1 MRGIRLSD
9 RVFMVGQTGM
19 GKTTLALWLL
29 DGLQPVRTIVF
40 DPKEEWGDGELGA
53 PACRTPSEL
62 PYVLGRPVTH
72 YIPASFDRD
81 KLEDACEIVW
91 NTPGPYVWLVDEAS
105 ELTNPS
111 YVPAGLRLA
120 CTQGRRKRKMVIAL
134 TQRVAESN
142 PVLRA
147 GADHTFIFVPTPIE
161 LDLKA
166 IAASIHRDPAL
177 LQEELESLQAEH
189 GLYSH
194 LWFVRETNEL
204 RRCAPLATGADRGA
218 PRAAAA
224 EPQEPRDPAGAGE
237 ETEPESPP
245 SAG

>member
-1 MRGIRLSD
+1 VRGIRLSD

-40 DPKEEWGDGELGA
+40 DPKEEWADGQLGA
-53 PACRTPSEL
+53 PACRTPGEL
-62 PYVLGRPVTH
+62 PHVVGRPVTH

-81 KLEDACEIVW
+81 KLEEACQLIW
-91 NTPGPYVWLVDEAS
+91 KTPGPYVWLVDESS
-105 ELTNPS
+105 ELTSAN

-166 IAASIHRDPAL
+166 IAASIHREPAL

-204 RRCAPLATGADRGA
+204 RRCAPLAAGGHRGA
-218 PRAAAA
+218 PQPAAAPD
-224 EPQEPRDPAGAGE
+224 EEPREPAGAPE
-237 ETEPESPP
+237 EAEAESP
-245 SAG
+245 S